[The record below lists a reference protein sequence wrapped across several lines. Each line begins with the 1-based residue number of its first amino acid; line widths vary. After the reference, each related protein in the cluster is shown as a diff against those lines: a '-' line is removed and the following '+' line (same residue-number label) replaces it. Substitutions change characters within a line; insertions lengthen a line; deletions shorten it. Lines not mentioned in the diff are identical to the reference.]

1 MGKTSKRQRK
11 IGICDIGNACDD
23 TCYNVWVSMIGRC
36 YTTNTRPRDK
46 SYIGCEVCQDWLT
59 YSNFHNWFYA
69 PNNGYVKGYNLDK
82 DIISKGNKIYS
93 PSTCCFIP
101 QELNKVFTK
110 RKSRRGEFPIGVIIS
125 KSGKYDSRI
134 KINKKDYYLGAYTTI
149 EEAFNAYK
157 NAKERHIRNIAEKY
171 FQEGKI
177 TERVYNAL
185 MKYEVEITD

>member
-11 IGICDIGNACDD
+11 IGICDIENACGD

-59 YSNFHNWFYA
+59 YSNFYNWFYD
-69 PNNGYVKGYNLDK
+69 PHNGYIKGHNLDK

-149 EEAFNAYK
+149 EDAFNAYK
-157 NAKERHIRNIAEKY
+157 NAKERHIRNVAEKY

-177 TERVYNAL
+177 TEKVYNAL

>member
-1 MGKTSKRQRK
+1 MRNASKRQRQ
-11 IGICDIGNACDD
+11 IGILDVENARGD

-46 SYIGCEVCQDWLT
+46 SYIGCEVCQSWHT
-59 YSNFHNWFYA
+59 YSNFYNWFYD
-69 PNNGYVKGYNLDK
+69 PHNGYIKGYNLDK

-101 QELNKVFTK
+101 QELNKIFIK
-110 RKSRRGEFPIGVIIS
+110 RKSQRGEYPIGTYMLP
-125 KSGKYDSRI
+125 SGRIASRI
-134 KINKKDYYLGAYTTI
+134 QLANKQIHLGSFDTV

-157 NAKERHIRNIAEKY
+157 IAKEKYIKELAEKY

>member
-11 IGICDIGNACDD
+11 IGICDIENACGD

-59 YSNFHNWFYA
+59 YSNFHNWFYD

-134 KINKKDYYLGAYTTI
+134 KINKRDYYLGAYTTI

-157 NAKERHIRNIAEKY
+157 NAKERHIHNVAEKY

-177 TERVYNAL
+177 TEKVYNAL

>member
-1 MGKTSKRQRK
+1 MGKISKRQRK
-11 IGICDIGNACDD
+11 IGICDIENARGD

-101 QELNKVFTK
+101 QELNKMFTK

-134 KINKKDYYLGAYTTI
+134 KIDKKDYYLGAYTTI

-157 NAKERHIRNIAEKY
+157 NAKERHIRNVAKKY

>member
-11 IGICDIGNACDD
+11 IGICDIENACGD

-59 YSNFHNWFYA
+59 YSNFHNWFYD

-157 NAKERHIRNIAEKY
+157 NAKERHIRNVAEKY

-177 TERVYNAL
+177 TEKVYNAL

>member
-1 MGKTSKRQRK
+1 MGKISKRQRK
-11 IGICDIGNACDD
+11 IGICDIKNACGD

-36 YTTNTRPRDK
+36 YTTNTRPTDK
-46 SYIGCEVCQDWLT
+46 SYIGCEVCPDWLT
-59 YSNFHNWFYA
+59 YSNFHNWFYD

-134 KINKKDYYLGAYTTI
+134 KINKKDYYLGVYNTV

-157 NAKERHIRNIAEKY
+157 NAKERHIRNVAEKY

>member
-11 IGICDIGNACDD
+11 FGICDIKNACGD

-36 YTTNTRPRDK
+36 YTTNNRPRDK

-59 YSNFHNWFYA
+59 YSNFHNWFYD

-101 QELNKVFTK
+101 QELNKIFIK
-110 RKSRRGEFPIGVIIS
+110 RKSQRGEYPIGTCVLP
-125 KSGKYDSRI
+125 SGRIASRI
-134 KINKKDYYLGAYTTI
+134 QLANKQIHLGSFDTV

-157 NAKERHIRNIAEKY
+157 NAKERYIRNIAEKY

-177 TERVYNAL
+177 TEKVYNAL

>member
-11 IGICDIGNACDD
+11 IGICDIENACGD

-59 YSNFHNWFYA
+59 YSNFYNWFYD
-69 PNNGYVKGYNLDK
+69 PHNGYIKGYNLDK

-125 KSGKYDSRI
+125 KGGKYDSRI

-157 NAKERHIRNIAEKY
+157 NAKERHIRNVAEKY

-177 TERVYNAL
+177 TEKVYNAL

>member
-1 MGKTSKRQRK
+1 MGKISKRQRK
-11 IGICDIGNACDD
+11 IGICDIENARGD

-101 QELNKVFTK
+101 QELNKIFTK

-134 KINKKDYYLGAYTTI
+134 KIDKKDYYLGAYTTI

-157 NAKERHIRNIAEKY
+157 NAKERHIRNVAERY